1 MKKLSS
7 TTVYQLSL
15 EDLKEALTL
24 YMAHKYNTEIDIQT
38 LTETMKTRDDTFGYD
53 CSLYLDGITIYSN
66 I

>member
-24 YMAHKYNTEIDIQT
+24 YMAHKYNTEIDIQS
-38 LTETMKTRDDTFGYD
+38 LDESMKIRDDTFGFG